1 VRARTDVRSE
11 VYGVLIAEAHE
22 YWRAR
27 ILTYP
32 NMLWSVPAG
41 RGTIKFVGR
50 SAQEVEVKALDYI
63 RDHCRARGLK
73 IEEVLDPVETDEL
86 DAESAAIQAPR
97 QAKEVRLQRSLPVR
111 FGVEKATERARTS
124 DLSGGGL
131 FVQTDKPLPRGV
143 ELKLLLKLDSFTIPL
158 TGKVAWVR
166 IQDEPGR
173 PRGMGVQL
181 HDPPS
186 MYGRHVRALAEAG
199 KGSAGRAVAR
209 DEGEDPTP
217 QT

>member
-1 VRARTDVRSE
+1 VRARADVRSE
-11 VYGVLIAEAHE
+11 IYGVLIAEVHE
-22 YWRAR
+22 HWRAR

-63 RDHCRARGLK
+63 REHCRTRGLK
-73 IEEVLDPVETDEL
+73 IEEMLDPVETDEL

-97 QAKEVRLQRSLPVR
+97 HAKEARLQRSLPVR

-131 FVQTDKPLPRGV
+131 FVQTDKPLAQGV
-143 ELKLLLKLDSFTIPL
+143 ELKLLLKLDDFTIPL
-158 TGKVAWVR
+158 IGKVAWVR
-166 IQDEPGR
+166 IQNEPGR
-173 PRGMGVQL
+173 PRGMGIQL
-181 HDPPS
+181 HDPPA
-186 MYGRHVRALAEAG
+186 MYVRHVRALAEAG
-199 KGSAGRAVAR
+199 KGSVERTEAGEKA
-209 DEGEDPTP
+209 
-217 QT
+217 